1 MPRQLYGIFLNL
13 GDPPVS
19 DDVILKNSRPVYA
32 DPYLQVVDQT
42 YEHAGREYRYLVKE
56 EPQFSVVGAITTDGK
71 VVMVRQ
77 FRPGPGK
84 YLLDL
89 PGGVIDPG
97 QTPEDAARAELRE
110 ETGYEGEIE
119 CVGRAYVMAYSTA
132 RKHIFLARN
141 CRRVSDPEEDE
152 NIIGTPCLLTPE
164 EFAAHVASGEM
175 LDLDAAIILARALGL
190 DPL

>member
-1 MPRQLYGIFLNL
+1 M
-13 GDPPVS
+13 S
-19 DDVILKNSRPVYA
+19 DDVILKNSRTVYA
-32 DPYLQVVDQT
+32 DPYLQVADRT
-42 YEHAGREYRYLVKE
+42 YEHGGREYRYLVKE
-56 EPQFSVVGAITTDGK
+56 EPQFSVVGAITEDGK
-71 VVMVRQ
+71 VIMVRQ

-110 ETGYEGEIE
+110 ETGYEGDIE
-119 CVGRAYVMAYSTA
+119 AVASAYVTAYSTA

-152 NIIGTPCLLTPE
+152 NIIGTPCLMSPE
-164 EFAAHVASGEM
+164 EFAAHMASGEM
-175 LDLDAAIILARALGL
+175 LDLDAVIFLARALGL
-190 DPL
+190 EPI

>member
-1 MPRQLYGIFLNL
+1 MTGFGEYPLN
-13 GDPPVS
+13 
-19 DDVILKNSRPVYA
+19 DDVILKNSRTVYA
-32 DPYLQVVDQT
+32 DPYLQVEDQT
-42 YEHAGREYRYLVKE
+42 YEHEGRAYRYLVKQ
-56 EPQFSVVGAITTDGK
+56 EPEFSVVGAITEDGR

-119 CVGRAYVMAYSTA
+119 CVGRAYVTAYSTA

-141 CRRVSDPEEDE
+141 CHLVSDPEEDE

-164 EFAAHVASGEM
+164 EFALHMASGEM
-175 LDLDAAIILARALGL
+175 LDLDAAILLAQALGL
-190 DPL
+190 EPV